1 MLKVMLVD
9 DEPIEREGL
18 KLMLSRNRS
27 NFEITAEAE
36 NGKDAVEL
44 AIVHKPDLVF
54 MDIKMPELDGIE
66 AIKRIY
72 ASAPMI
78 KYIMVSA
85 FDTFDYA
92 REAMKFGIKEYLLKP
107 SKVSEVLAAFDGM
120 VAEIE
125 KEKREVRNRQEIH
138 HRLERVS
145 SVIENEFIVS
155 LIMDYVHEFNQEE
168 WDEWLDLE
176 QKKGFVTVFSFES
189 EDSIQAK
196 Q

>member
-1 MLKVMLVD
+1 MLVD